1 MCSMSKDKVKTYVL
15 ELLLIIILIL
25 ALFKSNIISNLVL
38 ALILLVYM
46 VVLKFGLR
54 KRKIISVYS
63 DQTISLMVLFALIYL
78 TIFYSLGIYF
88 GFYTAPVKFSLWGI
102 WHYIIPFVI
111 IIIASEVIRFI
122 LISQK
127 GKESS
132 LIAFVSTVLIDIV
145 LYTKVYDLNNLEDIL
160 AIVGFV
166 AFASISC
173 NLFYNYM
180 SKRFGYK
187 GIICYRLITMLYAF
201 IIPILPDVYIFFR
214 SIGRM
219 VYPYLMYLVLESTY
233 SKANLATEYRKK
245 NREIIGTAIMLVIV
259 TVMSLLISCKFYY
272 GILVIGSGSM
282 TGSIN
287 KGDAVIIEKFDNQ
300 KLRKGNIIVF
310 NRNNIQIVHRITHIE
325 FVNDEYRYFTK
336 GDANEAIDIGY
347 VTKDSIVGLVKGKI
361 PYIGY
366 PTVWLKEM
374 SSN

>member
-1 MCSMSKDKVKTYVL
+1 MTKDKIKTYVL
-15 ELLLIIILIL
+15 ELLLIIILVL

-38 ALILLVYM
+38 ALILLGYM
-46 VVLKFGLR
+46 LIVKFSLK

-63 DQTISLMVLFALIYL
+63 DQTISLMILFALIYL
-78 TIFYSLGIYF
+78 AIFYFLGVYF
-88 GFYTAPVKFSLWGI
+88 GFYSAPVKFSLWGI

-111 IIIASEVIRFI
+111 IIVTSEVIRFI

-127 GKESS
+127 SNESS
-132 LIAFVSTVLIDIV
+132 LIAFLATVLIDII

-160 AIVGFV
+160 AIIGFV
-166 AFASISC
+166 GFASISC

-187 GIICYRLITMLYAF
+187 GIICYRLITILYAF

-233 SKANLATEYRKK
+233 AKANLATEYKKK
-245 NREIIGTAIMLVIV
+245 NKEMICTAILLVCV
-259 TVMSLLISCKFYY
+259 TVIALLISCKFYY

-287 KGDAVIIEKFDNQ
+287 KGDAVIIEKYDNQ
-300 KLRKGNIIVF
+300 KLRKGDIIVF
-310 NRNNIQIVHRITHIE
+310 NRNDIQIVHRITNVQ

-336 GDANEAIDIGY
+336 GDANEEDDTGY
-347 VTKDSIVGLVKGKI
+347 VINDNIVGLVKAKI

-374 SSN
+374 ISN